1 MDALSPQA
9 PLFRRLLGPGF
20 DTLPAPLRA
29 LHEARGKRTYHG
41 WSSVE
46 RGRGL
51 ASRFCGWI
59 ASLPPGTPRVP
70 LAVTIAQHADGET
83 WRREFGRRAM
93 TSRLR
98 AHGAVLEEHLGPGR
112 FRYHLLVEGAGIR
125 WRLLG
130 MRILGVPW
138 PARWAPRMEVREA
151 VEDGLYRFDVRVEL
165 PRAVLLVH
173 YRGALRVDIGEAR

>member
-1 MDALSPQA
+1 VDALPQQQ

-20 DTLPAPLRA
+20 DALPAPIRV
-29 LHEARGKRTYHG
+29 LHEASGTRTYHG

-59 ASLPPGTPRVP
+59 ASLPAGAPRVP
-70 LAVTIAQHADGET
+70 LAVTIARHAGGET
-83 WRREFGRRAM
+83 WRREFGREAM
-93 TSRLR
+93 TSQLR
-98 AHGAVLEEHLGPGR
+98 AHGPVLEEHLGPGR
-112 FRYHLLVEGAGIR
+112 FRYELLIDGAGIR

-151 VEDGLYRFDVRVEL
+151 VADGLYRFDVRVEL
-165 PRAVLLVH
+165 PRAMLLVH
-173 YRGALRVDIGEAR
+173 YRGALRVDAGEVR